1 MNKSLLIQQFNGFIS
16 LKHLRNLLTLAILVV
31 MNTQSKAQTVDC
43 NAIMACND
51 LVQISL
57 GTNCTEVVVADMIL
71 EGQAYPNSY
80 YNVVVSTAN
89 GTPITNNLL
98 TKANLGKTY
107 NVVVTL
113 SGCDLSCWCNITVE
127 DKLPPVITN
136 CPSVTLQCGQPT
148 TPGTSVPRPSASDA
162 CSSVTLTSIDKEV
175 VSQCSAQY
183 VKVITRTWT
192 ATDAYGNKTTCEQ
205 IINIT
210 RPTID
215 DVVFPPNYDDHDKP
229 VFSCTTNLKLLPNGA
244 PHPDVTG
251 YPGGTDCPNIMYFYN
266 DVIFP
271 ICGASKKVLR
281 QWTVIDWCTG
291 RDTVSAQII
300 KIVDTDPPVCVSPPD
315 FVFNVTTD
323 EGKCTGTFV
332 VPAPN
337 VVFECSNW
345 DYIVGYK
352 LRDAN
357 GQPFVNPVYDNVKKT
372 TRPDGSYFYTIS
384 GLPADTSWIVY
395 TITDGCGNSTQC
407 FTEVIVKDTE
417 APTPVCEGF
426 TVVSLEDAGWADL
439 FATSIDDGSSDNC
452 GIEKFEIRRQVN
464 NCNRPEDLLF
474 KNKVNFCC
482 EDVSSDPT
490 VYQKVVLRVYDKAG
504 NFADCV
510 ANVKTQDKKPPVIT
524 VPPAITIDCDVDYKN
539 VANTGGSATAVDNC
553 SVTITSSDAGTLKC
567 GLGTITRTWR
577 ATDKQGLTDSKTQI
591 IVIKD
596 SNPFDATDIV
606 WPSDLEING
615 CDKADATPEILN
627 SKPTYT
633 NSNCADIAISWDDDV
648 FTIPGAC
655 LKILRTW
662 RVVNWCDANPQNPQF
677 ITYVQKIVLNNSER
691 PVFVAGCSNKT
702 INSINSDCEEYV
714 EHSVTATDDCTAPA
728 LLRYTWQYD
737 EDNNGTIDQTGT
749 GSFYARVYPAGRH
762 KMTFTVKDLC
772 ENTTSCSYTFHVK
785 DNKPPT
791 PICNSEVVWVL
802 DEAGKAEVWASDFDL
817 KSEDL
822 CDGDDLKFSFN
833 ATGSQPAR
841 TFTCADVPN
850 GVSATIPLKMYVI
863 DQDGNSEFCDVR
875 LILQD
880 SPNKNVCPNVGN
892 LTATI
897 SGKVINK
904 TATGFENIAVELTNM
919 TDESKMEGIT
929 AEEGKFNFAEVP
941 FFNGY
946 QLKAA
951 KNDDILNGL
960 STLDLVLIQRHILG
974 MKFLENPYDI
984 IAADINKDKK
994 VSASDL
1000 VNLRK
1005 LILGVDKVFANN
1017 DPWRFV
1023 PSNHAFA
1030 DPRDPHNF
1038 PEGIDISELSE
1049 NKENMDFTA
1058 VKTGDVN
1065 NSATYSLASAN
1076 AENRTS
1082 PALLLVADQAHQAGT
1097 ILHAAVSAGEEL
1109 QISGIQFAVKI
1120 DEANFIFKGI
1130 ESAVLKVGND
1140 NYHFENGT
1148 LKISID
1154 SRDAQM
1160 VQAGEVL
1167 FNILLESRKDGNS
1180 INWQLESRDFEA
1192 ELYDEALQT
1201 RSINLEAADA
1211 VAVEKMTNELRNQ
1224 PNPFSESTTILYRT
1238 DEEGTATL
1246 WVADATGK
1254 TVLTQVNH
1262 FVPGNNKVTIHRQ
1275 DIGSKAGVYFYQI
1288 EFNGTLKS
1296 GKMLLAK

>member
-1 MNKSLLIQQFNGFIS
+1 MNKSLLIQQLNSFKG
-16 LKHLRNLLTLAILVV
+16 LKHLRNLLTIAILVA
-31 MNTQSKAQTVDC
+31 MNATMKAQTVDC

-51 LVQISL
+51 QVQISL
-57 GTNCTEVVVADMIL
+57 GTNCTEIVVADMIL
-71 EGQAYPNSY
+71 EGQVYPNSY

-89 GTPITNNLL
+89 GTPIPGNLL
-98 TKANLGKTY
+98 TKANIGKTY
-107 NVVVTL
+107 QVNVTL
-113 SGCDLSCWCNITVE
+113 NGCDLSCWGNITVE

-175 VSQCSAQY
+175 VSQCSAQF

-215 DVVFPPNYDDHDKP
+215 DVVFPSNYDDHDKP
-229 VFSCTTNLKLLPNGA
+229 AFSCTTNIKLLPNGA

-266 DVIFP
+266 DVIFN
-271 ICGASKKVLR
+271 ICGASRKVLR

-291 RDTVSAQII
+291 RDTISAQII
-300 KIVDTDPPVCVSPPD
+300 KIIDNDPPVCVSPPD
-315 FVFNVTTD
+315 FAFDINTD

-345 DYIVGYK
+345 DYTVGYK

-357 GQPFVNPVYDNVKKT
+357 GQPFVNPIYDNVKKT

-395 TITDGCGNSTQC
+395 NIVDGCGNSTMC
-407 FTEVIVKDTE
+407 FTEVIVKDNE
-417 APTPVCEGF
+417 SPTPVCEGF

-439 FATSIDDGSSDNC
+439 HAASIDDGSSDNC
-452 GIEKFEIRRQVN
+452 GIEKFEIKRLTN
-464 NCNRPEDLLF
+464 NCNRPNDLNF
-474 KNKVNFCC
+474 GEKVNFCC

-490 VYQKVVLRVYDKAG
+490 VYQKVVLRVYDKSG

-510 ANVKTQDKKPPVIT
+510 ANVKTQDKKPPVIS

-539 VANTGGSATAVDNC
+539 TNNTGGVATATDNC
-553 SVTITSSDAGTLKC
+553 SVKITFTDAGTLKC
-567 GLGTITRTWR
+567 GLGTITRTWK
-577 ATDKQGLTDSKTQI
+577 ATDNQGLSDSKTQI

-596 SNPFDATDIV
+596 SDPFGPEDIK
-606 WPSDLEING
+606 WPADLEING
-615 CDKADATPEILN
+615 CSTADATPELLN

-633 NSNCADIAISWDDDV
+633 NSNCADIAISWDDES

-677 ITYVQKIVLNNSER
+677 ITYVQKIVLKNSER

-714 EHSVTATDDCTAPA
+714 EHSVTATDDCTPAA

-749 GSFYARVYPAGRH
+749 GSFYAKVYPAGKH

-772 ENTTSCSYTFHVK
+772 ENTTSCSYIFHVK

-802 DEAGKAEVWASDFDL
+802 DENGKAEVWASDFNL

-822 CDGDDLKFSFN
+822 CDGSSLKYSFN
-833 ATGSQPAR
+833 ASGSQPAR
-841 TFTCADVPN
+841 NFTCADVPN
-850 GVSATIPLKMYVI
+850 GVSAIIPLKMYVI
-863 DQDGNSEFCDVR
+863 DEDGNSEFCDVR

-880 SPNKNVCPNVGN
+880 SPNKNACPNTGN
-892 LTATI
+892 LTATL
-897 SGKVINK
+897 SGKVVNK
-904 TATGFENIAVELTNM
+904 TATGFENIAVDLKNM
-919 TDESKMEGIT
+919 TDESSMQSTT
-929 AEEGKFNFAEVP
+929 AQEGKFDFKEVP
-941 FFNGY
+941 FFNVY

-974 MKFLENPYDI
+974 MKFIENPYDL

-994 VSASDL
+994 VTASDL
-1000 VNLRK
+1000 VGLRK
-1005 LILGVDKVFANN
+1005 VILGIDKQFASNES
-1017 DPWRFV
+1017 WRFV
-1023 PSNHAFA
+1023 PSNFVFA
-1030 DPRDPHNF
+1030 DPRDPHGF
-1038 PEGIDISELSE
+1038 PEGIDISELSQNME
-1049 NKENMDFTA
+1049 NLDFTA

-1065 NSATYSLASAN
+1065 NSATYNVRSIVS
-1076 AENRTS
+1076 ENRTA
-1082 PALLLVADQAHQAGT
+1082 PALLLITDQSFEAGQT
-1097 ILHAAVSAGEEL
+1097 LHTPISSGETMEVSGM
-1109 QISGIQFAVKI
+1109 QFAVKI
-1120 DEANFIFKGI
+1120 DESKFLFKGI
-1130 ESAVLKVGND
+1130 ESDVLKIGSD
-1140 NYHFENGT
+1140 HYHYSNGV
-1148 LKISID
+1148 LKISVD
-1154 SRDAQM
+1154 SREAQM
-1160 VQAGEVL
+1160 IQAGDVL
-1167 FNILLESRKDGNS
+1167 FQLVLESRKGGNTLDLA
-1180 INWQLESRDFEA
+1180 IDEHALHA
-1192 ELYDEALQT
+1192 ELYDENLEA
-1201 RSINLEAADA
+1201 RSINIEIADA
-1211 VAVEKMTNELRNQ
+1211 QLVEKVNNELRNQ
-1224 PNPFSESTTILYRT
+1224 PNPFSEATTILYRSQT
-1238 DEEGTATL
+1238 EGTATL
-1246 WVADATGK
+1246 WVSDATGK
-1254 TVLTQVNH
+1254 TVFTQQNQ

-1275 DIGSKAGVYFYQI
+1275 DLSDRAGVYFYQI

-1296 GKMLLAK
+1296 GKMMLAK